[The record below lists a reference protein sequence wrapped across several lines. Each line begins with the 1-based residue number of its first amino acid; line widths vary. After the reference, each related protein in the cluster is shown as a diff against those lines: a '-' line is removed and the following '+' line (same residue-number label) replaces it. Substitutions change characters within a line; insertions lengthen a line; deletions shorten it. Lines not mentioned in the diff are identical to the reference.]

1 MESVL
6 QPFDLGPFRVSP
18 DGVLAPRVEGT
29 RPAFT
34 FRWRNRR
41 FDATLHRR
49 TLTIAAAIAGLPFAA
64 DGGARGPVLAALAA
78 AREALEPGWR
88 LRLPPGA
95 RITLEADAD
104 LGRPPTAVQLV
115 TASARFAWQV
125 SPYLDL
131 LEQAGATAP

>member
-6 QPFDLGPFRVSP
+6 QPFNLGPFRVSP
-18 DGVLAPRVEGT
+18 DGVLSARIAGA

-41 FDATLHRR
+41 FDATLNGRM
-49 TLTIAAAIAGLPFAA
+49 LTIAAVIAGVPFAA

-88 LRLPPGA
+88 LRLPPGS

-104 LGRPPTAVQLV
+104 LDRPATAVRLV
-115 TASARFAWQV
+115 AASARFAWQV